1 MEYKYLIVFAFH
13 KNNQAFIKEANYIG
27 KEKLTLDSLASIKQE
42 LAEQIYP
49 DGDITLI
56 NIISFNE

>member
-13 KNNQAFIKEANYIG
+13 KNNQAFIKEATYIG
-27 KEKLTLDSLASIKQE
+27 KEKLTLDSLATVK
-42 LAEQIYP
+42 LAEQLSL
-49 DGDITLI
+49 DTDITLI